1 MGLLVGLGQSEVTSW
16 SPDSPEAQDQE
27 EVSGYLNKIGVLLG
41 KRKGK
46 ALQQAD
52 KPMPSTAD

>member
-46 ALQQAD
+46 ALQ
-52 KPMPSTAD
+52 